1 MSSFSTPSVRLGRG
15 QQGPD
20 GWMSSQKAQAM
31 EAKITEV
38 RRLVLKEIIR
48 TINPSLSPALTSAR
62 TARCDLDA
70 AHKEILQVAVGHVE
84 RNGLTFSVSH
94 DGWTSPSRRYTFLA
108 FVIND
113 VDSDWS
119 YKQFLLSLTVLR
131 GPHTGAALAGHL
143 IRVLSQHGLLDLWSG
158 ILVGDAGSANTRMCD
173 ALEYEVSE
181 ANSDLVEYR
190 RGDHK
195 IFCFNHVFNR
205 GMVDF
210 YRGMGLKADENDT
223 VLCASADK
231 PDEVKAPAASAA
243 AADDFDNE
251 SQSDDD
257 VGLEDEVD
265 VVGYENGIQLAPT
278 GHAIGVGEGEDG
290 RPEKGGVLT
299 GEGVADDPEAE
310 EALKLFDD
318 MRCKLPTVAEENETD
333 DNNGA
338 GDQGKDQ
345 GDGGGLVEDDDD
357 EDLANP
363 LNKIARLVVHIYSS
377 SEALREFQRWMEM
390 AYRDDP
396 NPKLA
401 LIALPKLNQTRWNS
415 RYK

>member
-1 MSSFSTPSVRLGRG
+1 
-15 QQGPD
+15 
-20 GWMSSQKAQAM
+20 
-31 EAKITEV
+31 
-38 RRLVLKEIIR
+38 
-48 TINPSLSPALTSAR
+48 
-62 TARCDLDA
+62 
-70 AHKEILQVAVGHVE
+70 
-84 RNGLTFSVSH
+84 
-94 DGWTSPSRRYTFLA
+94 
-108 FVIND
+108 
-113 VDSDWS
+113 
-119 YKQFLLSLTVLR
+119 
-131 GPHTGAALAGHL
+131 
-143 IRVLSQHGLLDLWSG
+143 
-158 ILVGDAGSANTRMCD
+158 
-173 ALEYEVSE
+173 
-181 ANSDLVEYR
+181 
-190 RGDHK
+190 
-195 IFCFNHVFNR
+195 
-205 GMVDF
+205 MVDF

-251 SQSDDD
+251 SQSDED